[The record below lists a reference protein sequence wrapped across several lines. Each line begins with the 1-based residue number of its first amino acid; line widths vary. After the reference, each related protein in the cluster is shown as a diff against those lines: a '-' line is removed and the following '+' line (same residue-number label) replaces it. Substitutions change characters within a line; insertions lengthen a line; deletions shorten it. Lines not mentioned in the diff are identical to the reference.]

1 MVLKEKTIEKF
12 YREIYKPAFSMEEF
26 IDRMEGC
33 FRGIAE
39 ELSLAKMECVLNAEK
54 TMLRN
59 PVVNGVKVFY
69 DSYKPLGES
78 FSMHYVNGDGSRLDI
93 LFYAEKGHVFT
104 EEEKSCI
111 PLISN
116 PLYTILSY
124 ITIRNLLERAVNMD
138 LAVGVSNL
146 TAFDK
151 HVDSLIQEKRI
162 ENYHAAYLNIHN
174 FKYVNRVLTYHGGNE
189 VLRIFAEEIQKSLRS
204 DEMIARLGGDNFV
217 VLVRNENVDDFCNLV
232 RNIHIDYEQNE
243 KRYQFELTVTMGVS
257 HMQTVSDMGD
267 IMLRVSV
274 AYQKAREK
282 KSGGF
287 AFYTDEILQSVM
299 KEKEIIAC
307 FERALAAK
315 EFVVYYQPKIKT
327 VGSIINGAEALVRWN
342 KDGKVVSPGEF
353 IPVLEKDG
361 SVCKL
366 DFYVLETVCQ
376 FLKEL
381 QDEGSPLI
389 KISVNFSKCHMENES
404 LAQDISDVIN
414 RYGIP
419 HQYIEIELTE
429 SEDFDDYAVIARVV
443 NSLRAEGIYTSIDDF
458 GTGFSSLNLL
468 RLIQVDLLKI
478 DRAFIPMDE
487 EFERRFRDLVM
498 FKNIV
503 RMAKELGI
511 QIVAEGVE
519 TKEQY
524 DYISTTGCDM
534 IQGYYFDK
542 PLPKDEFLKKLK
554 IGKY

>member
-1 MVLKEKTIEKF
+1 MPHK
-12 YREIYKPAFSMEEF
+12 
-26 IDRMEGC
+26 
-33 FRGIAE
+33 
-39 ELSLAKMECVLNAEK
+39 
-54 TMLRN
+54 
-59 PVVNGVKVFY
+59 
-69 DSYKPLGES
+69 
-78 FSMHYVNGDGSRLDI
+78 
-93 LFYAEKGHVFT
+93 
-104 EEEKSCI
+104 
-111 PLISN
+111 
-116 PLYTILSY
+116 
-124 ITIRNLLERAVNMD
+124 
-138 LAVGVSNL
+138 
-146 TAFDK
+146 
-151 HVDSLIQEKRI
+151 
-162 ENYHAAYLNIHN
+162 IHC
-174 FKYVNRVLTYHGGNE
+174 KTYHGGNE
-189 VLRIFAEEIQKSLRS
+189 VLRIFAEEIQKSLLS

-232 RNIHIDYEQNE
+232 RDVHIDYEQNE

-282 KSGGF
+282 KNGGF

-299 KEKEIIAC
+299 NEKEIIAC
-307 FERALAAK
+307 FEKALAAK

-327 VGSIINGAEALVRWN
+327 VGSTINGAEALVRWN

-353 IPVLEKDG
+353 IPILEKDG

-419 HQYIEIELTE
+419 HQCIEIELTE

-468 RLIQVDLLKI
+468 RMIQVDLLKI

-542 PLPKDEFLKKLK
+542 PLPKDEFLEKLK